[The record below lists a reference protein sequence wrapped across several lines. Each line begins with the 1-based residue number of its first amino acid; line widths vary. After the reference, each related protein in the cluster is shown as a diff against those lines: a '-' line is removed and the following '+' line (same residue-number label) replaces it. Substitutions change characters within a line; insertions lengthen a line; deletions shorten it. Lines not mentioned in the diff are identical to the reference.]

1 MRCRPGRALAAGGS
15 GGGWVSHSVP
25 GTAEPAG
32 GAHGAAVGGPHPPPP
47 HVFQELIRATLT
59 DMETQEERCQPL
71 ICEKS
76 RPVPLKLFTPRL
88 VKV

>member
-1 MRCRPGRALAAGGS
+1 M
-15 GGGWVSHSVP
+15 
-25 GTAEPAG
+25 
-32 GAHGAAVGGPHPPPP
+32 GGPHPHPP